1 MKVVAVAVTGL
12 ALLAGTTSASAQ
24 QDASLPRSGIAVQ
37 TSRGVELVS
46 LDGRTL
52 RTLSGYRIRV
62 FSVERPGQVQL
73 RDRSG
78 RNYELRAGI
87 LAPTAVGTVTLAGG
101 YALRLRRG
109 WTLLRAGKPVQQF
122 PLRTYVELDDTGTV
136 LTSFRAGEDGR
147 MLTAPVTQN
156 LRTGARYKL
165 PLGCRVGVQRA
176 NVRFELC
183 GYPWVKRRASTI
195 VRVDDHGRRTIAW
208 PARRS
213 PHGPAGSWQSVT
225 LSTDGQRLL
234 AQWSGECEIPLAYV
248 VDARTGRA
256 TVLGRDGTG
265 RQSEALTLGWLRE
278 SALVLLP
285 QGACGSSAEHPG
297 VYAFFRGGKAR
308 LIYRVREPRTYS
320 AAFWR

>member
-1 MKVVAVAVTGL
+1 VRAGAVAVTGL
-12 ALLAGTTSASAQ
+12 ALLAGTTSTPAQ
-24 QDASLPRSGIAVQ
+24 QNASLPRSGIAIQ
-37 TSRGVELVS
+37 TSRGVDLVS
-46 LDGRTL
+46 LEGRVL
-52 RTLSGYRIRV
+52 RALSGYRIRV
-62 FSVERPGQVQL
+62 FSVERPGQVEL

-78 RNYELRAGI
+78 RAYEVRAGI
-87 LAPTAVGTVTLAGG
+87 LAPAAVDTVTLVGG

-109 WTLLRAGKPVQQF
+109 WTLLRAGKTVQRF
-122 PLRTYVELDDTGTV
+122 PRRTYVELDDSGTV

-147 MLTAPVTQN
+147 ILTTPVARN
-156 LRTGARYKL
+156 LRTGARYTL
-165 PLGCRVGVQRA
+165 PLGCRVGVHRA

-183 GYPWVKRRASTI
+183 GYPWLKRRASTI

-208 PARRS
+208 PALRS

-225 LSTDGQRLL
+225 LSTDGRHLL
-234 AQWSGECEIPLAYV
+234 AQWSGECEIPLAYT
-248 VDARTGRA
+248 VDARTGRS

-265 RQSEALTLGWLRE
+265 GQAEGLTLGWLRE

-297 VYAFFRGGKAR
+297 VYAFDRSGRAS

-320 AAFWR
+320 AALWR